1 MTTKII
7 MRERF
12 AFSAAH
18 HLPTFPEG
26 HKCRRVHGHTWEVVV
41 DVEVAPE
48 DVADSGCAID
58 HTVLRRVAW
67 KVIGQLDHQLINEI
81 EGLERGLA
89 EDILAWLAVQLRT
102 PIEDCLGMRVAQ
114 IELIEHSSSEGARV
128 EHSKIWKRGE

>member
-41 DVEVAPE
+41 DVEADDLE
-48 DVADSGCAID
+48 DGNAGFAID
-58 HTVLRRVAW
+58 HAILRRVAW
-67 KVIGQLDHQLINEI
+67 KVIGQLDHQTINEVK
-81 EGLERGLA
+81 GLERGLA
-89 EDILAWLAVQLRT
+89 EDILLWLAKQLPEVIAM
-102 PIEDCLGMRVAQ
+102 PIAR
-114 IELIEHSSSEGARV
+114 IELIEHSSSEGAPV
-128 EHSKIWKRGE
+128 AHSKVWTRE